1 MDRAPAQQSGAESR
15 QSYGGQHPGPSTVR
29 DPYPQ
34 AAPHF
39 IPNDPPAGQQA
50 APQNRSRRVHLQIPP
65 TEYYTPDPASYLAGS
80 PTTPDQMPPTDIY
93 SPGAAPSSP
102 NPNVS
107 DSRFRSTPRYPPT
120 LYNEPK
126 LQQQSSRSADYQEG
140 QTASSPTLPVPSR
153 NSRANSHIMIPPPSR
168 RNSYATRQGTVP
180 DSPRT
185 PTDALPIPPPS
196 LSPHPSPA
204 AFARQIPPPQGAVTS
219 LPRRPTSPNPLPRSS
234 SPAPLPRA
242 SSPAPLPIRS
252 PSMRS
257 VKIHRSAS
265 DVSLPGAPGS
275 PYMHYNPNLEADIA
289 VLASSTE
296 RLAAP
301 TR

>member
-1 MDRAPAQQSGAESR
+1 MS
-15 QSYGGQHPGPSTVR
+15 
-29 DPYPQ
+29 
-34 AAPHF
+34 
-39 IPNDPPAGQQA
+39 
-50 APQNRSRRVHLQIPP
+50 
-65 TEYYTPDPASYLAGS
+65 
-80 PTTPDQMPPTDIY
+80 PTDIY
-93 SPGAAPSSP
+93 SPSAAPSSP

-107 DSRFRSTPRYPPT
+107 DSQLQSPSRFPPT

-126 LQQQSSRSADYQEG
+126 FQQQSSRSADDWQG
-140 QTASSPTLPVPSR
+140 QTASSPTLPVPFRTSQA
-153 NSRANSHIMIPPPSR
+153 SSHVMIPPSR
-168 RNSYATRQGTVP
+168 RNSYATRQGMVT

-204 AFARQIPPPQGAVTS
+204 AFPRQIPPPQGAVTYS
-219 LPRRPTSPNPLPRSS
+219 TTRRPTSPNPLPRSS

-257 VKIHRSAS
+257 ANVHRSTS

-289 VLASSTE
+289 VLASAE